1 MARHASWLALVL
13 VAFFAAGSAHAQS
26 GSGAAAPPL
35 ASDFDDADVDTRA
48 RDAFDAGRTALD
60 QGRPED
66 ALLSFREAYRLSGR
80 PELLYNI
87 GLVEDRLRH
96 DRPARDAFRGY
107 LDAVPAAPN
116 RASVEDRIRVLED
129 EIARDDQL
137 AAVLAQSTSG
147 QDHPSENLLE
157 SPVLWVIVGVVVVGA
172 AVGIGLG
179 VGLSQDPGTAAP
191 TPGPSGVVV
200 SALRF

>member
-1 MARHASWLALVL
+1 MPRRASCLALALALV
-13 VAFFAAGSAHAQS
+13 ASFAARAAHAQS
-26 GSGAAAPPL
+26 TTAATPVRVDQAE
-35 ASDFDDADVDTRA
+35 VDTQA
-48 RDAFDAGRTALD
+48 RDAFDAGRAALE

-66 ALLSFREAYRLSGR
+66 ALIDFRQAYRLSGR

-96 DRPARDAFRGY
+96 DRAALEAFQGY
-107 LDAVPAAPN
+107 LDAVPGAQN
-116 RASVEDRIRVLED
+116 RASVEDRIRLLRE
-129 EIARDDQL
+129 EIARDDALSAAL
-137 AAVLAQSTSG
+137 AGSSGPGHDSGDDLLTS
-147 QDHPSENLLE
+147 PI
-157 SPVLWVIVGVVVVGA
+157 LWVIVGIVVVGA
-172 AVGIGLG
+172 GVGIGLG